1 MILPDTPADAPD
13 TYRSGFVAV
22 IGRPNV
28 GKSRLM
34 NALLRQKIAIVSP
47 RPQTTRQRQL
57 GIITRPDHQ
66 MIFVDTPGLISVPRH
81 KLDEFMLRVANEA
94 LVDADIVLWLV
105 DGSVSPQP
113 EDEAIARRL
122 AVAVAPGQVILGI
135 NKLDLLQPAEVQP
148 RADAYRRLLPDA
160 PWIMFSAEK
169 ARGLTEL
176 YAMLLAA
183 LPPGPQ
189 YYPEDQVTET
199 YVRHIAADMIREQ
212 LLVQLREEVPHTAA
226 VIVQEFKERP
236 NGVTYIRA
244 DILVER
250 DTHKKIVIGKDGQQ
264 LRAIGAA
271 ARLEIAALLE
281 TDVYLDLWIKVSP
294 NWRGDAYLLRQ
305 LGYDEAE

>member
-1 MILPDTPADAPD
+1 MTLPDSSPEP
-13 TYRSGFVAV
+13 YRSGFVAV

-57 GIITRPDHQ
+57 GIVTAPDHQ
-66 MIFVDTPGLISVPRH
+66 MIFVDTPGLISVPHH

-94 LVDADIVLWLV
+94 LADADVVLWLV
-105 DGSVSPQP
+105 DGSTPPQP

-135 NKLDLLQPAEVQP
+135 NKLDLLRPAEVQP
-148 RADAYRRLLPDA
+148 RAEAYSRLLPDA

-169 ARGLTEL
+169 AQGLDEL

-199 YVRHIAADMIREQ
+199 YVRHIAADLIREQ
-212 LLVQLREEVPHTAA
+212 LLVQLRDEVPHSAA
-226 VIVQEFKERP
+226 ILVQEFKERP

-244 DILVER
+244 DIVVER
-250 DTHKKIVIGKDGQQ
+250 DTHKKIVIGKNGQQ
-264 LRAIGAA
+264 LRSIGAA
-271 ARLEIAALLE
+271 ARLEIADLLQTE
-281 TDVYLDLWIKVSP
+281 VYLDLWVKVSP
-294 NWRGDAYLLRQ
+294 NWRGDESLLRQ
-305 LGYDEAE
+305 LGYAEAE